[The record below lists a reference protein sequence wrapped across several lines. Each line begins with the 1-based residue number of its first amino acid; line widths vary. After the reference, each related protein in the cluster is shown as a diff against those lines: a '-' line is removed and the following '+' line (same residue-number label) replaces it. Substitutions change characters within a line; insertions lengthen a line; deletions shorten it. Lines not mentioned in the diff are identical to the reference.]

1 MRRGRLSWSNGL
13 IETDLMLPDSESL
26 LAAIVQSSDDAIV
39 SKTLNGTIVSW
50 NAAAT
55 RLFGYERD
63 EILGQSILTLIPEDR
78 HGEEAYIIS
87 KIAAGERVEHY
98 ETLRKRKDGSL
109 IELSI
114 TVSPIFN
121 RQGKVIGA
129 SKIARDITDRRRA
142 EEVRRALA
150 REVNHRS
157 KNLLAVVEAIVRQT
171 ARNTTPEEV
180 TARISQRLRALS
192 TNQDLLIEG
201 DWQGTRMSDL
211 VASQADAFNAGVGKR
226 IFQHGEDLMIS
237 PVAAQALG
245 MALHELAANAIR
257 HGALSAETG
266 KVEVSWGVE
275 EDGQAT
281 FWLEW
286 REKGGPLVLPPER
299 YGFGSTILQRL
310 TGQSVGGKVIQSF
323 DPSGMRWRLMAPADM
338 VLVADQM
345 AQSLIF

>member
-1 MRRGRLSWSNGL
+1 M
-13 IETDLMLPDSESL
+13 IDTDLMLPDSEAL
-26 LAAIVQSSDDAIV
+26 LAAIVQSSDDAII

-55 RLFGYERD
+55 RVFGYEHD
-63 EILGQSILTLIPEDR
+63 EIVGKSILTLIPEDR
-78 HGEEAYIIS
+78 QDEEAFIIS
-87 KIAAGERVEHY
+87 KIAAGDRVEHY
-98 ETLRKRKDGSL
+98 ETVRKRKDGRL

-129 SKIARDITDRRRA
+129 SKIARDISDRRR
-142 EEVRRALA
+142 EEEIKRALA

-201 DWQGTRMSDL
+201 DWQGTRMEEL
-211 VASQADAFNAGVGKR
+211 VASQAQAFNAGVAQR
-226 IFQHGEDLMIS
+226 VVRHGEDLMIS
-237 PVAAQALG
+237 PMAAQALG

-257 HGALSAETG
+257 HGALSVESG
-266 KVEVSWGVE
+266 QVEVSWGVE
-275 EDGQAT
+275 DDEQGS

-286 REKGGPLVLPPER
+286 REAGGPVVLPPER

-310 TGQSVGGKVIQSF
+310 TGQSVGGRVIQSF
-323 DPSGMRWRLMAPADM
+323 DPSGMRWKLIAPTAV
-338 VLVADQM
+338 VLVADQV
-345 AQSLIF
+345 AQSLTA